1 MENYR
6 KIFIKNL
13 NTYLNQHEMSQVDL
27 ANLLQINKSVVSS
40 WLSGSRYPRMNTME
54 KIANIFHIEKSDLIE
69 KKTAPPEHEIN
80 IDEAIKKAYGET
92 TKDAVRLF
100 TQLDLLDQGQTIG
113 TMKLLLEAPKY
124 KKEKSG
130 A

>member
-69 KKTAPPEHEIN
+69 KKTVPPEHEIN

-100 TQLDLLDQGQTIG
+100 TQLDLLDQGQAIG
-113 TMKLLLEAPKY
+113 TMKLLLDAPKY

>member
-1 MENYR
+1 MKLNEN
-6 KIFIKNL
+6 IK
-13 NTYLNQHEMSQVDL
+13 QRRSE
-27 ANLLQINKSVVSS
+27 LQLTLEEVAKVVGVSRQTIQRYE
-40 WLSGSRYPRMNTME
+40 SGVIGSIPSD
-54 KIANIFHIEKSDLIE
+54 KIEKLAVALQTTPGYLMSGVLNSV
-69 KKTAPPEHEIN
+69 PPEHEIN

-113 TMKLLLEAPKY
+113 TMKLLLDAPKY

>member
-1 MENYR
+1 MKFDRGYLLKQMRLNAGYTLDNVGHKIGISKQTLYKYENNIVTNIPSD
-6 KIFIKNL
+6 KI
-13 NTYLNQHEMSQVDL
+13 EAL
-27 ANLLQINKSVVSS
+27 AEL
-40 WLSGSRYPRMNTME
+40 Y
-54 KIANIFHIEKSDLIE
+54 NISPAVIMGWDIS
-69 KKTAPPEHEIN
+69 APPEHKIN

-100 TQLDLLDQGQTIG
+100 TQLDLLDQGQAIG